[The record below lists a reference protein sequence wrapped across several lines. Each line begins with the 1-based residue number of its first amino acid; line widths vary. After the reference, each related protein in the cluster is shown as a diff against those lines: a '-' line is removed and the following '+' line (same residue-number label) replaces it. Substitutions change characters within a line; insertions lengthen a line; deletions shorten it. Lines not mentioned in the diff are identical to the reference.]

1 MTKIEDFRVLFNTIT
16 VYSNLLEDVVIDNF
30 RYILDLAVKEESIDE
45 VICAWSDMVNC
56 LYNEEY
62 NADWRKY
69 INNLILF
76 DNNYFTLECAKGK
89 YHDLNP
95 NIKTAALNDLNILIE
110 LSDIKCSDFKDL
122 LYFKFPYDKDII
134 DSLASFDTA

>member
-69 INNLILF
+69 INNLI
-76 DNNYFTLECAKGK
+76 
-89 YHDLNP
+89 
-95 NIKTAALNDLNILIE
+95 
-110 LSDIKCSDFKDL
+110 
-122 LYFKFPYDKDII
+122 
-134 DSLASFDTA
+134 SL